1 MARSSPSGAA
11 ASSEHTH
18 LAAEPGVVAVEPATG
33 SRGRRVEGWS
43 PTAGPTGRAVR
54 TTAFGRVAGALLGA
68 QLALLLSLSAALY
81 RAGALSIDFAAYDQ
95 AWWLLGHGRLD
106 PFSSVLGI
114 PFVTNNGELILW
126 PASLLGRLWGSPFLL
141 LVLQDLALVGTSA
154 LTLSWVWEALSAEE
168 RLSAGQR
175 KAIAG
180 TVLVALVLDPW
191 CYQTARYD
199 IHLEP
204 FVALFAL
211 GAARA
216 LWRGRSAASLPWV
229 VALALCGAN
238 GALALVGIGLGA
250 LLARRG
256 TRLAGTAVL
265 VVGAGWALVLSHLGW
280 VGAGGSIFASR
291 YGYLAHDTH
300 GRVGL
305 LAVLAG
311 MVRHPTV
318 PLRALAAK
326 IPLVAELTIPVGL
339 VGLVSPWGAGMALAV
354 VVPSILTHGSF
365 VSLYAI
371 FQVWPAVPFVAFGSA
386 VLLAAVVRRP
396 GPGRLLAFALTVL
409 AVGLSAAGLAT
420 LASVTVAGIRAQ
432 LPAGRAASRLAA
444 SLAPS
449 TEVVGWNRVVGRL
462 ATRPELYSLDSLATT
477 VPVRSDTVA
486 FVLPGPMSYG
496 AARLG
501 PASARIAREAEQLG
515 ARRIPGTSPWIAF
528 VWHPGP
534 DVTAVQLAEFRPI
547 LTRTTGW

>member
-1 MARSSPSGAA
+1 
-11 ASSEHTH
+11 
-18 LAAEPGVVAVEPATG
+18 
-33 SRGRRVEGWS
+33 
-43 PTAGPTGRAVR
+43 
-54 TTAFGRVAGALLGA
+54 
-68 QLALLLSLSAALY
+68 
-81 RAGALSIDFAAYDQ
+81 
-95 AWWLLGHGRLD
+95 
-106 PFSSVLGI
+106 
-114 PFVTNNGELILW
+114 
-126 PASLLGRLWGSPFLL
+126 

-354 VVPSILTHGSF
+354 LAPALLASHSF
-365 VSLYAI
+365 LNAFAA
-371 FQVWPAVPFVAFGSA
+371 FQAWPVLPFVVFGSA
-386 VLLAAVVRRP
+386 VL
-396 GPGRLLAFALTVL
+396 
-409 AVGLSAAGLAT
+409 
-420 LASVTVAGIRAQ
+420 
-432 LPAGRAASRLAA
+432 
-444 SLAPS
+444 
-449 TEVVGWNRVVGRL
+449 VGRL
-462 ATRPELYSLDSLATT
+462 VGTGPRGRLSSLAIRAACAVLATASLVLLYSWAAATADILGGQASAGAGAATVLRATPRSEEVVAWASAVGRFAERDWVYAFNGSLGTFPVHTRT
-477 VPVRSDTVA
+477 VV
-486 FVLPGPMSYG
+486 FLLPGAGVYG
-496 AARLG
+496 AGGTAPTSG
-501 PASARIAREAEQLG
+501 RIAREAERLG

-534 DVTAVQLAEFRPI
+534 DVTAVRLAGFRPI
-547 LTRTTGW
+547 RAARA